1 MLKVGT
7 AATIAVNGNAA
18 FAGIVTVGGDLNVIG
33 DIVYDEITGRNL
45 NITGITTLQSQA
57 NFGGT
62 LGIGATVFTNGN
74 VAISGITTVGGALLV
89 GAGITVSGDIL
100 PNADGSRDLG
110 SATLEFQDLFID
122 GTANIDS
129 LAADSAAI
137 GDLTADRVVIA
148 GTSGELEDDANFTY
162 DGSILKIAA
171 GAGASIHNTGN
182 AAFVGVVT
190 AGRGF
195 AIGIQSASLDVA
207 KNVGISTLNFIG
219 AGNTFKV
226 TGQTLDISIAGGGG
240 GGGSELDTS
249 VNGTT
254 AVGVGSI
261 AVATHRSASIRV
273 QIDQGANYQVGRYL
287 MIHDGTTVTVV
298 EEAAV
303 ATGDMLGSFTGD
315 INNSNAELK
324 VTMANSGIATVT
336 TIIDKITI

>member
-1 MLKVGT
+1 MTAEIRVDTIKGRSGINTFSFKGDGFSFDQKVGIGT
-7 AATIAVNGNAA
+7 TIASDPVKVTNAGKISVGVVSCHTIFTNTINSGTASTIASNGNAT
-18 FAGIVTVGGDLNVIG
+18 FSGIVTATQFQGGGVGVGIKTTGGVIG
-33 DIVYDEITGRNL
+33 YG
-45 NITGITTLQSQA
+45 
-57 NFGGT
+57 
-62 LGIGATVFTNGN
+62 FT
-74 VAISGITTVGGALLV
+74 
-89 GAGITVSGDIL
+89 
-100 PNADGSRDLG
+100 
-110 SATLEFQDLFID
+110 
-122 GTANIDS
+122 
-129 LAADSAAI
+129 
-137 GDLTADRVVIA
+137 
-148 GTSGELEDDANFTY
+148 
-162 DGSILKIAA
+162 
-171 GAGASIHNTGN
+171 
-182 AAFVGVVT
+182 
-190 AGRGF
+190 
-195 AIGIQSASLDVA
+195 
-207 KNVGISTLNFIG
+207 TLNFIG
-219 AGNTFKV
+219 TGNTFATSGNTV
-226 TGQTLDISIAGGGG
+226 DISIAGGGG